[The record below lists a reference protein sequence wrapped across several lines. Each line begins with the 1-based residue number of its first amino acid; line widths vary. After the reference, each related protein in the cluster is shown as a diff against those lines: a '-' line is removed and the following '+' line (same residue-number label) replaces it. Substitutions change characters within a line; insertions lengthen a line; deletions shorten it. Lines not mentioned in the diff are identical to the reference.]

1 MSQIFTIENDRV
13 VIKKL
18 ALETLEGNIVHLG
31 SLSLSGPVEVT
42 GELSVETLKVKN
54 LITDSAIKNATFGEW
69 AVTDEADLLG
79 KGLNWTW
86 GNGHVH
92 LGYRLGNR
100 LAVTGNIDLD
110 AGKSYLINGVAVL
123 SETELAPQVT
133 KSRLRELG
141 PLKGLRVNG
150 DALVGEF
157 AYFNSSTQ
165 RLGVGTDEPNGTL
178 SVAQGDLE
186 AIIGFD
192 KDGVIEI
199 GSYTNTDVSII
210 TDNTSRVT
218 FKKTG
223 EVVFGNE
230 VTKNADV
237 RIYGTLTVD
246 TVIADNRIDRYQP
259 LEFKTSRERG
269 IYGQGLIWTGTG
281 NMRQLIMMA
290 DPDRLWTTENFDLAA
305 DRNYCING
313 EPVLSSVG
321 LGSSVTQSNL
331 SKLGTLESL
340 TVAGETTF
348 MDRVNASRSV
358 INAKIIEFNDGS
370 DFTISN
376 SKIHASEK
384 MSFAVRGDEVY
395 YADLNEVA
403 IGNKQNPN
411 RQVKIFGQL
420 SVGVNNPD
428 TDVSLAVKGNIS
440 FADRK
445 FLTGSSVP
453 SQGSFSKGDVCWNDN
468 PAPDNYIGWVCIE
481 SGSPGR
487 WLPFGSIARQ

>member
-1 MSQIFTIENDRV
+1 MSQIFTIENDKI

-18 ALETLEGNIVHLG
+18 ALEELEGNVVHFG
-31 SLSLSGPVEVT
+31 SLNLSGPVEVT
-42 GELSVETLKVKN
+42 GELTADTIRVKN
-54 LITDSAIKNATFGEW
+54 LITESSVKNATFGEW
-69 AVTDEADLLG
+69 AVSDESELLG

-92 LGYRLGNR
+92 LGYRPGNR
-100 LAVTGNIDLD
+100 LVITGDLDLD
-110 AGKSYLINGVAVL
+110 AGKSYMINGVAVL
-123 SETELAPQVT
+123 SENELAPQVT

-157 AYFNSSTQ
+157 AYFNSNTQ
-165 RLGVGTDEPNGTL
+165 RLGLGTDEPNGNF

-186 AIIGFD
+186 AVISFD
-192 KDGVIEI
+192 RDGVIEI

-210 TDNTSRVT
+210 TDNTSRLT

-246 TVIADNRIDRYQP
+246 TVVTDNRIDRYQP

-290 DPDRLWTTENFDLAA
+290 SPDRLWTTEHFDLAA
-305 DRNYCING
+305 DRSYHING
-313 EPVLSSVG
+313 EPVLSAVG

-331 SKLGTLESL
+331 SKVGTLESL
-340 TVAGETTF
+340 TVAGEATF
-348 MDRVNASRSV
+348 MERINASRTT

-370 DFTISN
+370 DFIISN

-384 MSFAVRGDEVY
+384 ISFSVRGDEVY
-395 YADLNEVA
+395 YADTNEIA

-411 RQVKIFGQL
+411 RPVKVFGQL
-420 SVGVNNPD
+420 SVGVNNPPS
-428 TDVSLAVKGNIS
+428 DVGLAVKGNIS

-445 FLTGSSVP
+445 FITGTSAP
-453 SQGSFSKGDVCWNDN
+453 TQGSYSKGDICWNDT

-481 SGSPGR
+481 SGAPGR